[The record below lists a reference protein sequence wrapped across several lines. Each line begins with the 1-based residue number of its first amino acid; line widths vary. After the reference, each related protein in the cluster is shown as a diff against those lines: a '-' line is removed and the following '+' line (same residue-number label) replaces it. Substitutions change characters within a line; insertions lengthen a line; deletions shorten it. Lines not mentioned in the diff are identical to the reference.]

1 MVQDF
6 TQDDV
11 VEKIRKGKIPGKI
24 IKEVTIPAR
33 EYLAVELKKGQLIR
47 FIDIDGQ
54 QVFDVI
60 FFNLNNLEERTSCW
74 GTKGIY
80 RRWAG
85 LRGDTLYSQLAN
97 EMCVIIDDHMGTC
110 LDGGFCTEE
119 INYARFGIRGMRNCR
134 DNLTMAVAPYGL
146 TKKDIQED
154 GNIGFGINL
163 KPAPDGTYTSYL
175 VPKQPGRYTDVLA
188 KIDLLVAI
196 SNCPSYLTAATGY
209 NPTPVKIVVY
219 ERY

>member
-1 MVQDF
+1 MVENFQEEDIL
-6 TQDDV
+6 
-11 VEKIRKGKIPGKI
+11 EKIKKGEIPGKI
-24 IKEVTIPAR
+24 ISEITIPAR
-33 EYLAVELKKGQLIR
+33 EYLALELKKGQLLR
-47 FIDIDGQ
+47 MIDIVGQ

-60 FFNLNNLEERTSCW
+60 TFNLNNLEERSSCW

-85 LRGDTLYSQLAN
+85 FKGDTIYSQYAN
-97 EMCVIIDDHMGTC
+97 EMYVIIDDHLGVVM
-110 LDGGFCTEE
+110 DGGFCTEE

-134 DNLTMAVAPYGL
+134 DNLAMAVAPYGL

-154 GNIGFGINL
+154 GNIGFGIDL
-163 KPAPDGTYTSYL
+163 KPAPDGTYTSYK
-175 VPKQPGRYTDVLA
+175 VPKQPGRYTDILA

-196 SNCPSYLTAATGY
+196 SNCPSYLTAATAF
-209 NPTPVKIVVY
+209 NPTPVKVVVH